1 MIHRLP
7 QVVRFLLLGGLAAAI
22 NWVARFPLSLFLP
35 FSAAV
40 LVAYFIGMTS
50 GFLLYRSYVF
60 PGSDRPILQ
69 QTTMFLG
76 VNLVGAGVVMVAAN
90 ALLWGFSH
98 TLWPEAVRE
107 ALAHGLAIGIGSV
120 GNYFGHKLL
129 TFRISANG

>member
-1 MIHRLP
+1 MDRLP

-22 NWVARFPLSLFLP
+22 NWVARFPLSLFMP

-60 PGSDRPILQ
+60 PGSDRPLFQ
-69 QTTMFLG
+69 QTVTFLG
-76 VNLVGAGVVMVAAN
+76 VNLVGAGIVMVAAN
-90 ALLWGFSH
+90 GLLWLFAQAG
-98 TLWPEAVRE
+98 WPEAVRE

-120 GNYFGHKLL
+120 GNFFGHKLL